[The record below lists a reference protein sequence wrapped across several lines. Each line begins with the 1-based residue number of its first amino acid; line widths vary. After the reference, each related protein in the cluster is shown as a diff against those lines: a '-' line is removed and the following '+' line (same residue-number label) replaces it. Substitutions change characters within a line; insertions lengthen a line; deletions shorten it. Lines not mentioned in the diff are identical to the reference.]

1 MSNHSCNKSP
11 WYNFKFI
18 LNKKISKQKKKGCC
32 SSWPKICLQCGFKW
46 VCKSYKYNLLPNIA
60 MPTDVHGKY
69 ILHLRQS
76 IYWRSQLIL
85 SISRLTSWP
94 ILKNVTRLGSRYIS
108 KRGFLMFK
116 IIASISWCLLWLT
129 KTKQKKSKGWCML
142 G

>member
-1 MSNHSCNKSP
+1 M
-11 WYNFKFI
+11 
-18 LNKKISKQKKKGCC
+18 
-32 SSWPKICLQCGFKW
+32 
-46 VCKSYKYNLLPNIA
+46 CKSYKYNLLPNIA

-76 IYWRSQLIL
+76 IYWRSHLIL

-129 KTKQKKSKGWCML
+129 KTKQKKIEGLVHVRVVHLSYPTGLSPTDWSSLFCPSPHSLVISATFVKTWVRNVPM
-142 G
+142 